1 MKRHEAHEAQGVP
14 EVPRSLTTRRI
25 ALLGFART
33 YTDAPFKDESV
44 CIAGMNELYKHIPR
58 WDVWF
63 ELHDTGYLGKTARAE
78 TPDEPTKHLEWLRAQ
93 PAEKPIYMLKRLDD
107 IPASA
112 PYPLDSMIARFGRY
126 FTSTVGYMLAWAI
139 CEILQQRADPVV
151 PEPGE
156 WIGLFGIDLA
166 SGTEYAQQRPNAEY
180 LVGYARGMGITVEI
194 PDNAAICHADGLYG
208 FEPPPNEDG
217 AVNECF
223 LRTQIGRAQKKQYE
237 HEATMRTLDGVLQLA
252 YTMRHDPQLEASP
265 KSIAFLDYILKTKG
279 DERGQVMADWN
290 AATGCI
296 QGLQVCLQ
304 AIELRRRGVYIPERD
319 PFAMTQANTSEAA

>member
-1 MKRHEAHEAQGVP
+1 MKAHVMQTIVDIP
-14 EVPRSLTTRRI
+14 TVPRALTTRRI

-33 YTDAPFKDESV
+33 YTDAPFTDETV
-44 CIAGMNELYKHIPR
+44 CIVGMNELYKHIPR

-78 TPDEPTKHLEWLRAQ
+78 TPDEPTRHLDWLKAQ
-93 PAEKPIYMLKRLDD
+93 PAEKPIYMLKRWAD
-107 IPASA
+107 IPGSV
-112 PYPLDSMIARFGRY
+112 PYPLEAMIAKFGRY

-139 CEILQQRADPVV
+139 VEILQQRADPTV

-156 WIGLFGIDLA
+156 WIGLYGIDLA
-166 SGTEYAQQRPNAEY
+166 SGTEYMQQRPNAEY

-208 FEPPPNEDG
+208 FEPPPNEEG

-223 LRTQIGRAQKKQYE
+223 LRTQLARAQKKQYE

-252 YTMRHDPQLEASP
+252 HTMRHEPKVEASP
-265 KSIAFLDYILKTKG
+265 KTIEFLDVILQTKTE
-279 DERGQVMADWN
+279 ERGQAMADWN
-290 AATGCI
+290 AASGCI
-296 QGLQVCLQ
+296 QALQLCLQVF
-304 AIELRRRGVYIPERD
+304 ELRRRGVYIPERD
-319 PFAMTQANTSEAA
+319 PFAMKSTSEEA